1 MRQQKVRRRPARE
14 GEASPVG
21 EEPPPARPGPVPR
34 GVTRLLKDIDEVLSR
49 R

>member
-1 MRQQKVRRRPARE
+1 VRQQKVRRRPARKDE
-14 GEASPVG
+14 VSPVS
-21 EEPPPARPGPVPR
+21 EEPPPARPGRGPR